1 MRARFS
7 LILIP
12 TLLLAGAADAQ
23 SLRERWRAKLAQGQ
37 QSAPGGRSMAYGRDA
52 LQTLDFWPGTTA
64 KAPLIL
70 FVHGGG
76 WKRGSKDNATGA
88 AKVSHYNGLG
98 YAFASINYR
107 LVPDATVE
115 QQAQDVADAL
125 AYLREQAPALGVDP
139 NRIVLMGHSAGA
151 HLVAL
156 VGTDMRYLTKAGL
169 KPDAVRGVIALDGAA
184 YDVARQMQEGNRVM
198 ASTYEQAFG
207 TDPARQRALSP
218 TLQAATPNAPA
229 FLILHVDRADGTTQ
243 ANALAAALQAAGTPA
258 ELHALE
264 GRGLRGHMEI
274 NRSLGE
280 ADYPGTGLVDKWL
293 KRLLD

>member
-52 LQTLDFWPGTTA
+52 LQTLDFWPGATA

-207 TDPARQRALSP
+207 TDPARQKALSP
-218 TLQAATPNAPA
+218 TLQAATPNAAA
-229 FLILHVDRADGTTQ
+229 FLILHVDRADGTAQ

-258 ELHALE
+258 ELHELE

>member
-1 MRARFS
+1 M
-7 LILIP
+7 
-12 TLLLAGAADAQ
+12 
-23 SLRERWRAKLAQGQ
+23 
-37 QSAPGGRSMAYGRDA
+37 
-52 LQTLDFWPGTTA
+52 
-64 KAPLIL
+64 
-70 FVHGGG
+70 
-76 WKRGSKDNATGA
+76 
-88 AKVSHYNGLG
+88 
-98 YAFASINYR
+98 
-107 LVPDATVE
+107 
-115 QQAQDVADAL
+115 ADAL
-125 AYLREQAPALGVDP
+125 AYLREQATTLGIDP

-184 YDVARQMQEGNRVM
+184 YEVARQMQEGNRVM

-229 FLILHVDRADGTTQ
+229 FLILHVDRADGTAQ

-280 ADYPGTGLVDKWL
+280 ADYPGTGLVDAWL

>member
-52 LQTLDFWPGTTA
+52 LQTLDFWPGATA

-156 VGTDMRYLTKAGL
+156 VSTDMRYLTKAGL

-198 ASTYEQAFG
+198 VSTYEQAFG

-229 FLILHVDRADGTTQ
+229 FLILHVDRADGTAQ

-280 ADYPGTGLVDKWL
+280 ADYPGTGLVDAWL

>member
-37 QSAPGGRSMAYGRDA
+37 QSAPGGRSMAYGSAA
-52 LQTLDFWPGTTA
+52 LQTLDFWPGATA

-184 YDVARQMQEGNRVM
+184 YDVARQMQEGKRVM

-207 TDPARQRALSP
+207 TDPARQKALSP
-218 TLQAATPNAPA
+218 TLQAATPNAAA
-229 FLILHVDRADGTTQ
+229 FLILHVDRADGTAQ

-280 ADYPGTGLVDKWL
+280 ADYPGTELVDAWL

>member
-52 LQTLDFWPGTTA
+52 LQTLDFWPGATA

-169 KPDAVRGVIALDGAA
+169 KPNAVRGVIALDGAA

-229 FLILHVDRADGTTQ
+229 FLILHVDRADGTAQ

-280 ADYPGTGLVDKWL
+280 ADYPGTGLVDAWL
-293 KRLLD
+293 KRLLG